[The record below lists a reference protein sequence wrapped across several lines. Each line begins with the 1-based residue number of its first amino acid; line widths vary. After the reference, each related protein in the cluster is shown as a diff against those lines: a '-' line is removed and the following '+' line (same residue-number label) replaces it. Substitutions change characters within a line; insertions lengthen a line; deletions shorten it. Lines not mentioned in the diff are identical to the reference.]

1 MRTRLAIT
9 VLAVFLTALVPPALG
24 SHRAAR
30 SGRVLLVGTWKGE
43 KGSFATIQAAVD
55 AARPGD
61 WILVA
66 PGDFHEGAGSRDGVR
81 VTTADIH
88 IRGMSRARVVVDGT
102 RRGAPRPCTPQA
114 AWQNLGPGRQGR
126 NGIVVTASG
135 VSVDNLTVCN
145 FVGGRQGRQL
155 SFDGGYGSGKVGLG
169 AFESSFV
176 TATSTFATR
185 KQPALYGI
193 FVSNSSGPGQI
204 THSYASNM
212 ADSAFHIGACPDC
225 NAVFDH
231 DTAQHS
237 VIALSAINAG
247 GRLRIEHSIFR
258 DNTSGVDLASEEDE
272 SSPPPQDGTCPVGGH
287 SCTLVEH
294 NLIQS
299 NNDPDVPGGEGGV
312 LRLIGAGVVVAG
324 GRNDTI
330 ARNVIRDQGA
340 YGIVLTPFPWL
351 GRPAT
356 PGAHCQGGLQATI
369 VQTPLCF
376 FDDYG
381 NFVAGNRFTGNG
393 FFGNATNGDLADA
406 GRNGRAGFFGALG
419 AQIAC
424 ATAAFGT
431 CSDGTARPVLD
442 PLKALAQALHADSGA
457 LTGSN
462 LATMRARYPTLTAV
476 TPAPAPPPQ
485 PSMPDPCA
493 DVPVNL
499 WCPSH

>member
-1 MRTRLAIT
+1 MGTRKAIT
-9 VLAVFLTALVPPALG
+9 VLAAFLTALVPPALG
-24 SHRAAR
+24 SHHAAR
-30 SGRVLLVGTWKGE
+30 SGRVLLVGTWKGK
-43 KGSFATIQAAVD
+43 KGSFATIQTAA
-55 AARPGD
+55 AAAKPGD

-66 PGDFHEGAGSRDGVR
+66 PGDYHEGAGSRDGVR

-88 IRGMSRARVVVDGT
+88 IRGMSRPGVIVDGT
-102 RRGAPRPCTPQA
+102 RPGARRPCASQA
-114 AWQNLGPGRQGR
+114 ARQNLGPGRQGR

-135 VSVDNLTVCN
+135 VSVDNLTICN

-155 SFDGGYGSGKVGLG
+155 AFDGGYGSGKVGLG
-169 AFESSFV
+169 TFESSFV
-176 TATSTFATR
+176 TATSTFAAR

-193 FVSNSSGPGQI
+193 FVSNAGGPGQI

-231 DTAQHS
+231 DTAEHS

-247 GRLRIEHSIFR
+247 GRLRIEHSTFR
-258 DNTSGVDLASEEDE
+258 ANTSGVDLASEEDE
-272 SSPPPQDGTCPVGGH
+272 SSPPPQDGTCPTGGR
-287 SCTLVEH
+287 SCTVVEH
-294 NLIQS
+294 NLIVS
-299 NNDPDVPGGEGGV
+299 NNDPNVPGGEGGV
-312 LRLIGAGVVVAG
+312 LRLIGAGVVIAG
-324 GRNDTI
+324 GRHDMI

-356 PGAHCQGGLQATI
+356 PDAHCQGGLQATI

-381 NFVAGNRFTGNG
+381 NLVAGNRFAGNG
-393 FFGNATNGDLADA
+393 FFGNATNGDVADA
-406 GRNGRAGFFGALG
+406 GRGGRTAFFGALG

-424 ATAAFGT
+424 ATAAFGA
-431 CSDGTARPVLD
+431 CSDGTVRPVIG
-442 PLKALAQALHADSGA
+442 PLTALARALHADSGA
-457 LTGSN
+457 LTGSK

-476 TPAPAPPPQ
+476 TAPAPPLQ

-493 DVPVNL
+493 DVPVDP